1 MNLYEAERTVAKE
14 DLDELQHVNNVRY
27 VQWIQDISKAHWEAL
42 VPDNIRKKMVWVVRR
57 HDIRYKGSAV
67 LDERLLLS
75 TYISHSE
82 GFVSSRMVEIRKK
95 DSNKLILKSQTDWCL
110 LNKES
115 GKPMTISPEIHTL
128 FETPSP

>member
-1 MNLYEAERTVAKE
+1 MNVYEAERTVTKE

-42 VPDNIRKKMVWVVRR
+42 VPDHIRKEMVWVVRR
-57 HDIRYKGSAV
+57 HDILYKGSAV
-67 LDERLLLS
+67 LDEHLLLC
-75 TYISHSE
+75 TYVAQSE
-82 GFVSSRMVEIRKK
+82 GFISSRVVEIRKK
-95 DSNKLILKSQTDWCL
+95 DSHKLILKSQTDWCL

-115 GKPMTISPEIHTL
+115 GKPMTISAEIHTL